1 MQAVS
6 SSRVQAA
13 CAAGVTA
20 AATRDRLLT
29 RQLTVPRRST
39 SEARRRR
46 VVVGAAHAALVA
58 ADADAAAAAAA
69 AGAAPGTAPVLA
81 LVLPREPIFE
91 RVAARLYEG
100 LEGSVDEHLITIQG
114 WG

>member
-58 ADADAAAAAAA
+58 ADADAAAAAA
-69 AGAAPGTAPVLA
+69 GAAPGTAPILA